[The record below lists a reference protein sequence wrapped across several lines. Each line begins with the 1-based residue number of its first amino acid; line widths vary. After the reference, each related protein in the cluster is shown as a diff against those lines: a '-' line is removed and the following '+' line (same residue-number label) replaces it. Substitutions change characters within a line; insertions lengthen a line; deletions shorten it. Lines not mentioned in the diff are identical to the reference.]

1 MATIYTNVE
10 KVKHADEIPFFV
22 ITTKTAQG
30 KEFVW
35 GETDNAQR
43 VERIKNGEHWAF
55 PEGKFVRVEKFENRK
70 AANASRPR

>member
-1 MATIYTNVE
+1 MATIYTNGV
-10 KVKHADEIPFFV
+10 KVKHVDEIPFFV
-22 ITTKTAQG
+22 IITKSATG
-30 KEFVW
+30 SEFVW
-35 GETDNAQR
+35 GETDNAQK

>member
-1 MATIYTNVE
+1 MATIYTNGE
-10 KVKHADEIPFFV
+10 KVKHVDEIPFFV
-22 ITTKTAQG
+22 IITKTAQG

>member
-1 MATIYTNVE
+1 MATIYTNGE

-55 PEGKFVRVEKFENRK
+55 PEGKFVRVEKFKNRK